1 MLSRSEPP
9 LREPVLRRVS
19 TPQRFAEP
27 LTTKPSAGLV
37 WRAMAR
43 VAIRMTFHDK
53 LKTAGSV
60 FGVMF
65 ALVLANQNLAT
76 MSFLLHRNTMFVDN
90 SSADLWVVPA
100 GTRVLVGGRLLPKNA
115 LYQAHVVN
123 GVEWAAPVL
132 WRDVIMKLPN
142 GGSEPVTLIGTRA
155 PELRGGPWN
164 MVAGTPDDLLRP
176 ETVIFEDSFRERF
189 GGLNLHDYREINDHR
204 VVAGG
209 FTWGLVPFGPPYA
222 FAEFDLA
229 REVTHVDSDQVNYV
243 LVKLARGADAKQA
256 KKDLQ
261 LRVPE
266 ADVLTSDELR
276 STIRAFVLLEQGI
289 GPMLGTST
297 MLGII
302 VALAIVSLTMLSAVL
317 DNLREFGTFKAI
329 GATNR
334 DIMKI
339 LFVQSLLVAL
349 MGTAIGVVLVSGMA
363 RAARSPEVM
372 LPINGFV
379 LAGTIVLLTIVSVLA
394 AGLALARIR
403 KLEPAMVFR

>member
-1 MLSRSEPP
+1 MVSSLIEPDGA
-9 LREPVLRRVS
+9 R
-19 TPQRFAEP
+19 QRFAQP
-27 LTTKPSAGLV
+27 LTTRPPAALV
-37 WRAMAR
+37 WRAMAL
-43 VAIRMTFHDK
+43 VAVRMSLHDR

-60 FGVMF
+60 FGVVF

-90 SSADLWVVPA
+90 SSADLWVVPP

-115 LYQAHVVN
+115 LHQATVVN

-132 WRDVIMKLPN
+132 WRDVIMKLPS
-142 GGSEPVTLIGTRA
+142 GGSEPITLIGVRA

-164 MVAGTPDDLLRP
+164 MVAGTPNDLLRP

-189 GGLNLHDYREINDHR
+189 GGLNLGDYREINEQR

-229 REVTHVDSDQVNYV
+229 REVTRVDSDQVNYV
-243 LVKLARGADAKQA
+243 LVKLARGTDAKQA
-256 KKDLQ
+256 KKALQ
-261 LRVPE
+261 ARVPE
-266 ADVLTSDELR
+266 ADVLTADELR
-276 STIRAFVLLEQGI
+276 STITAFVLLEQGI

-297 MLGII
+297 MLGLI

-317 DNLREFGTFKAI
+317 DNIREFGTFKAI

-339 LFVQSLLVAL
+339 LFVQSLLVAA
-349 MGTAIGVVLVSGMA
+349 MGTAIGLVLVAAMA
-363 RAARSPEVM
+363 RLARSPEVM
-372 LPINGFV
+372 LPISPVV
-379 LAGTIVLLTIVSVLA
+379 LGATIVVLTVVSVLA